1 MTRLQEERRRRGW
14 TQLDL
19 AYHARVQPS
28 EISKIENGRLR
39 PYPGQLA
46 RLARVLGV
54 IEPDALLEDADRQP
68 VSA

>member
-1 MTRLQEERRRRGW
+1 MTRLQHERRRRGW

-39 PYPGQLA
+39 PYPAQLT
-46 RLARVLGV
+46 RLARALGV
-54 IEPDALLEDADRQP
+54 IEPDTLLKETAQHL
-68 VSA
+68 SA